1 LLSQTFEVPTH
12 NLVNHFF
19 NHSLLKQ
26 RIIMLQKNKS
36 QRIKLL
42 KYGLSAPLFMLML
55 ILSSATVNG
64 SKAVKIIK
72 LRTEQVLAAPAI
84 TESAINKPADSLNRN
99 PTYAVPSAIVKTN
112 NQDIKKDSTVSAT
125 DTLNKDNSQVF
136 AAVEQ
141 APSFPGGTDAFYKF
155 LASNTI
161 YPEAMRANNIQ
172 GKVIV
177 TFVVE
182 KDGSLS
188 NVRALKGPGYGANEE
203 AVRVVSLSPKWTPGY
218 QNGKPVRVQF
228 TTSLM
233 FSLADATT
241 RTVANADT
249 GKKPIDVVLI
259 PPGKADPLYIIDGK
273 EVKTNGF
280 KTVNPS
286 DINSIYVLKDKAAVT
301 QYGSKGKNGVILVFT
316 KAYTGPLPTATTNGK

>member
-1 LLSQTFEVPTH
+1 
-12 NLVNHFF
+12 
-19 NHSLLKQ
+19 
-26 RIIMLQKNKS
+26 MLQKNKS

-72 LRTEQVLAAPAI
+72 LKTEQVLAAPAI

-136 AAVEQ
+136 AVVEQ